1 MESKSNEVECTAALG
16 WTNWSG
22 AVTRA
27 AYRRSWDYRDAWE
40 YVDDFSHFLLEY
52 FISDAHEPD
61 LAFGQF
67 TDEDNWHGRYWQVI
81 VEYWFTMR
89 QPHVDTIFLRP
100 ERYRYRVRLDRLVE
114 LQQRLLYVQ
123 RQLAAHEREPRGAA
137 TRSRSARIARR
148 VFLQERFAYVV
159 QDLDKKKELYTLG
172 GTGRVVEFDWVSY
185 DPLVPRDVQ
194 EEYDTE
200 FGYNPFVPLIRTV
213 RIAI

>member
-27 AYRRSWDYRDAWE
+27 VYRRSWDYRDAWE

-89 QPHVDTIFLRP
+89 QPHMDSLFLRP
-100 ERYRYRVRLDRLVE
+100 ERE
-114 LQQRLLYVQ
+114 VQ
-123 RQLAAHEREPRGAA
+123 IPGPP
-137 TRSRSARIARR
+137 
-148 VFLQERFAYVV
+148 
-159 QDLDKKKELYTLG
+159 G
-172 GTGRVVEFDWVSY
+172 
-185 DPLVPRDVQ
+185 
-194 EEYDTE
+194 
-200 FGYNPFVPLIRTV
+200 
-213 RIAI
+213 